1 MLNFQ
6 MQQKIICHSDFWEKI
21 FKCEKLCAVDNDDD
35 EGRHKMMTH
44 DKLTTQKSESWQ
56 DFWLIACWKPNN
68 TEYNH
73 DITEILLK
81 VVLNTINPLPNQ
93 NH

>member
-6 MQQKIICHSDFWEKI
+6 MQQKIICHSGFWEKI

-44 DKLTTQKSESWQ
+44 DKLTTQKSESW
-56 DFWLIACWKPNN
+56 
-68 TEYNH
+68 
-73 DITEILLK
+73 
-81 VVLNTINPLPNQ
+81 
-93 NH
+93 